1 MRRRYT
7 SLCLYLFLF
16 VVMFALGGC
25 LKVDKK
31 RGNVARKD
39 ILAIVG
45 ERVITIN
52 DFKQAMRYQTPYFR
66 SRYIPLS
73 HKKVFLRQLVRFEL
87 LKLEAK
93 RRKLDAHPA
102 VKQTVT
108 ESMIKLLLRRVVQRL
123 KTFQVS
129 EKEMRMHY
137 KKHLQRYHKPERRHV
152 RQIVIRVP
160 DGSTR
165 PFWSTKRQLAYQIFE
180 QVQKHGKT
188 REGFVR
194 MVNKYSED
202 QYSRKRGGD
211 IGADK
216 RSELG
221 GKWERTFSDAV
232 FQMKK
237 VGDITGPI
245 LTSWGFHIIR
255 LERILPPVNKAFADV
270 KAELREEL
278 VKRKQK
284 VLYDD
289 LMAKLY
295 KKHPVKMAKGWKEK
309 LQVFRKAYE
318 KAKSDAPAKRSAVK
332 KRVVVKRSAPKK
344 KPTTRQTN
352 PTIKTSRPA
361 SQPGVLPTTRPASS
375 PTSRPL

>member
-1 MRRRYT
+1 
-7 SLCLYLFLF
+7 
-16 VVMFALGGC
+16 MFALGGC
-25 LKVDKK
+25 LKLDKK

-45 ERVITIN
+45 GRVITIN

-93 RRKLDAHPA
+93 RRKLDTHPV

-180 QVQKHGKT
+180 QVQQHGKT
-188 REGFVR
+188 RKGFVR

-255 LERILPPVNKAFADV
+255 LERILPPVNKTFADV

-344 KPTTRQTN
+344 KPTTRRTQ
-352 PTIKTSRPA
+352 PAHKTSRPA
-361 SQPGVLPTTRPASS
+361 PQRKVSPTTRPA
-375 PTSRPL
+375 TSRPASGPASRPL